1 MQNNFSSIC
10 FNFRLFPKGI
20 SRFWAQVRT
29 TQIIDLVAFVFVF
42 FFSEN
47 DSKTKTFRLDIM
59 LQLPKYEILI
69 NDSSKTE
76 AAKNELK
83 FTLEFQIES
92 QLANYCWLGKRVF
105 WKVIVAKCATTQTQK
120 ISVSTPKS
128 KPGAFADELGPHRER
143 TCAACSTS
151 IAGAKDE
158 QRHFPSGSSSRAW
171 TGPALPVPREPGE
184 PREATRVRT

>member
-1 MQNNFSSIC
+1 M
-10 FNFRLFPKGI
+10 
-20 SRFWAQVRT
+20 
-29 TQIIDLVAFVFVF
+29 AFVFVF

-105 WKVIVAKCATTQTQK
+105 
-120 ISVSTPKS
+120 
-128 KPGAFADELGPHRER
+128 
-143 TCAACSTS
+143 
-151 IAGAKDE
+151 
-158 QRHFPSGSSSRAW
+158 
-171 TGPALPVPREPGE
+171 
-184 PREATRVRT
+184 